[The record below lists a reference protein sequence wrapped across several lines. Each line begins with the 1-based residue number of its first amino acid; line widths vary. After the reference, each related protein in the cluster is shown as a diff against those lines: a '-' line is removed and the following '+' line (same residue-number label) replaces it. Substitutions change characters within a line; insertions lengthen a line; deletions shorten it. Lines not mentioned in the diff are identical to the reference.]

1 MSVYVEPRFFSKKN
15 DDFNEEFNEKTREIR
30 LRFLRDIKEEI
41 RSGLQR
47 IYFQNDEMKKE
58 IEDLK
63 NNIIKK
69 EKENSKIKESVVV
82 KQVKK
87 KDNENTSWWWS

>member
-1 MSVYVEPRFFSKKN
+1 MSVYVGPPERFFSKKN
-15 DDFNEEFNEKTREIR
+15 DNFNEEFNEKTREIR
-30 LRFLRDIKEEI
+30 LRFLREIKEEI

-69 EKENSKIKESVVV
+69 EKENSKIKESGVV
-82 KQVKK
+82 KQEKK
-87 KDNENTSWWWS
+87 KDTI

>member
-1 MSVYVEPRFFSKKN
+1 MSVYVGPPERFFSKKN
-15 DDFNEEFNEKTREIR
+15 DNFNEEFNEKTREIR
-30 LRFLRDIKEEI
+30 LRFLREIKEEI

-63 NNIIKK
+63 NNIK
-69 EKENSKIKESVVV
+69 KENSKIEESVVV
-82 KQVKK
+82 KQEQK

>member
-1 MSVYVEPRFFSKKN
+1 MSVYVGPPERFFSKKN

-30 LRFLRDIKEEI
+30 LRFLREIKEEI

-63 NNIIKK
+63 NNIK
-69 EKENSKIKESVVV
+69 KENSKIEESVVV
-82 KQVKK
+82 KQEQK

>member
-82 KQVKK
+82 KQEKK

>member
-1 MSVYVEPRFFSKKN
+1 MSVYVGPPERFFSKKN

-69 EKENSKIKESVVV
+69 ENSKIEESVVV
-82 KQVKK
+82 KQEQK

>member
-1 MSVYVEPRFFSKKN
+1 MSVYVGPPERFFSKKN

-30 LRFLRDIKEEI
+30 LRFLREIKEEI

-63 NNIIKK
+63 NIIK
-69 EKENSKIKESVVV
+69 KENSKIEESVVV
-82 KQVKK
+82 KQEQK